1 MKQTT
6 IQFEKKKNEPVT
18 IQRLQEAVD
27 LVSQGFILSHA
38 LHKVGLKG
46 AMGKYLVAARILGR
60 YDGKTVFVVKSK
72 LDRKDYYRV
81 MELQTKYHQQKNER
95 RKLMSFY
102 QQKKDSPFIGRVP
115 LPSEVN
121 LPKADTD
128 MQELLKLS
136 ESKIVRTAK
145 PRVRKKAVAL
155 PWWKRFLLYLL
166 NQ

>member
-6 IQFEKKKNEPVT
+6 IQFDKRKNEPVT

-46 AMGKYLVAARILGR
+46 SMGKYLVAARILGR

-81 MELQTKYHQQKNER
+81 MELQTKYHQSKHA
-95 RKLMSFY
+95 KLKSVTGY
-102 QQKKDSPFIGRVP
+102 NQ
-115 LPSEVN
+115 
-121 LPKADTD
+121 LPKSNAD